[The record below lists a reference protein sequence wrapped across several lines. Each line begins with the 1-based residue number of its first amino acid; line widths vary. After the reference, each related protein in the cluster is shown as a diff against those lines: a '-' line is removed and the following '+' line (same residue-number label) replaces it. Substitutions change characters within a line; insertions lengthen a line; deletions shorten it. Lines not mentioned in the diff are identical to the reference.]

1 MTIEPS
7 GTCAL
12 CGKPIEVGE
21 AWLVA
26 DEEEPPAVA
35 HSGCVYAVAM
45 NPDERRRWTPSPS
58 ERTT

>member
-45 NPDERRRWTPSPS
+45 NPD
-58 ERTT
+58 